1 MAIKMKT
8 QTELAEELAN
18 EFAACGDE
26 DITVFAIL
34 DVLASTGI
42 SLIENSFINLATEEL
57 QELLSQGVS
66 DETI

>member
-1 MAIKMKT
+1 MKT
-8 QTELAEELAN
+8 QTQLAEELAE

-42 SLIENSFINLATEEL
+42 SLIENSFLNLASEEL
-57 QELLSQGVS
+57 QDLFVQWEG
-66 DETI
+66 

>member
-1 MAIKMKT
+1 MVIEMKT
-8 QTELAEELAN
+8 QTQLAEEMAE

-42 SLIENSFINLATEEL
+42 SLIENSFLNLASEEL
-57 QELLSQGVS
+57 QDLFTQWQGN
-66 DETI
+66 

>member
-1 MAIKMKT
+1 MAIEMRS
-8 QTELAEELAN
+8 QEELAEEMAE
-18 EFAACGDE
+18 EFAACGSD

>member
-8 QTELAEELAN
+8 QTELAEEMAN
-18 EFAACGDE
+18 EFAACGSD

-42 SLIENSFINLATEEL
+42 SLTENSLSSPV
-57 QELLSQGVS
+57 QELYALY
-66 DETI
+66 ETI

>member
-1 MAIKMKT
+1 MKT
-8 QTELAEELAN
+8 QTQLAEEMAE

-42 SLIENSFINLATEEL
+42 SLIENSFLNLASEEL
-57 QELLSQGVS
+57 QDLFTQWQG
-66 DETI
+66 

>member
-1 MAIKMKT
+1 MAIEMKT
-8 QTELAEELAN
+8 QTQLAEELAE

-42 SLIENSFINLATEEL
+42 SLIENSFLNLASEEL
-57 QELLSQGVS
+57 QDLFVQWEG
-66 DETI
+66 

>member
-1 MAIKMKT
+1 MKT
-8 QTELAEELAN
+8 QTQLAEEMAE

-42 SLIENSFINLATEEL
+42 SLIENSFLNLASEEL
-57 QELLSQGVS
+57 QDLFVQWEG
-66 DETI
+66 